1 MAAAEVRVTL
11 PDGSE
16 KRLPVGA
23 TGADLAQ
30 AIGPGLAKA
39 AVAARVDGQVWD
51 LTRRLPDGVTVAIL
65 TERDRQALDVL
76 RHSSA
81 HVLATAVRQL
91 FPHAKIG
98 FGPPIEDGFYYD
110 FEVPTPFTPED
121 LERIEAKMHEVVRA
135 DYPFVREEVDR
146 AEAKR
151 RFADDPLK
159 LERIEDLG
167 PNEVISVYTDGP
179 FVDLCRGPHVAS
191 TGKIK
196 HFKLLHAAGAY
207 WRGDERRQMLQR
219 IYGTAWF
226 TKDDLEAYLRRL
238 EEAKKR
244 DHRLLGRQLDL
255 FSIQED
261 VGPGLIFWHPK
272 GAMMQFQLRRFIE
285 DVILERGYQL
295 VYTPNLTREELFL
308 RSGHLPLYAANQF
321 PPMAAGEGEGEG
333 VHYRVKP
340 MNCPMHILIYA
351 AQQRSYRDLP
361 IRLAEIAN
369 VYRNE
374 RSGTLHGMLRVRGLT
389 MDDAHIFLREDQIE
403 QEIFQLLD
411 IVELV
416 LGKTFGLS
424 YRLDLATR
432 PEKKLGT
439 DATWDQAEGARAGAQ
454 APRRYLPHRSGRR
467 RVLRTKDRR
476 QVQRRHRPG
485 VAGCDDPARL
495 RTARTLPARVR
506 GRGQQAAPPGDDP
519 PRDLRHAGAV
529 LRLSDRAL
537 RRSVSAVARPRAGTG
552 AADLGRP
559 DSRGTRCA
567 TADRGRRPPC
577 ARGRAQ
583 RDAELQDP
591 RRRDAQGAVY
601 GGRGAAGGG
610 CRDGRGAGT
619 GGGAETGR
627 AAGRPVR
634 RAPVRRAPDESAR
647 AGDSLI

>member
-1 MAAAEVRVTL
+1 MVASEIRVTL

-16 KRLPVGA
+16 KRLPAGA
-23 TGADLAQ
+23 TAADLAK

-39 AVAARVDGQVWD
+39 AVAARGDGQVWD
-51 LTRRLPDGVTVAIL
+51 LARPLPDRMKVAIL
-65 TERDRQALDVL
+65 TDQDPQALDVL

-121 LERIEAKMHEVVRA
+121 LERIEAKMREVVAA

-146 AEAKR
+146 GEAKR

-159 LERIEDLG
+159 LERIADLG

-179 FVDLCRGPHVAS
+179 FVDLCRGPHVPT
-191 TGKIK
+191 TGRIK

-226 TKDDLEAYLRRL
+226 TKDDLEGYLRRL
-238 EEAKKR
+238 EEARKR
-244 DHRLLGRQLDL
+244 DHRVLGKQLDL

-261 VGPGLIFWHPK
+261 VGPGLVFWHPK
-272 GAMMQFQLRRFIE
+272 GAMIQHQLRRFIE
-285 DVILERGYQL
+285 DTILERGYSL
-295 VYTPNLTREELFL
+295 VYTPNVTREELFL

-321 PPMAAGEGEGEG
+321 PPMAAGEGEAES
-333 VHYRVKP
+333 VRYRVQP

-351 AQQRSYRDLP
+351 SQQRSYRDLP
-361 IRLAEIAN
+361 VRLAEIAN

-403 QEIFQLLD
+403 QEIFHLLD

-416 LGKTFGLS
+416 LAKTFGLS
-424 YRLDLATR
+424 YRLDLAAR

-439 DATWDQAEGARAGAQ
+439 DRTWEGGER
-454 APRRYLPHRSGRR
+454 PRRQGP
-467 RVLRTKDRR
+467 KDRR
-476 QVQRRHRPG
+476 
-485 VAGCDDPARL
+485 
-495 RTARTLPARVR
+495 
-506 GRGQQAAPPGDDP
+506 
-519 PRDLRHAGAV
+519 
-529 LRLSDRAL
+529 
-537 RRSVSAVARPRAGTG
+537 
-552 AADLGRP
+552 
-559 DSRGTRCA
+559 A
-567 TADRGRRPPC
+567 THP
-577 ARGRAQ
+577 
-583 RDAELQDP
+583 
-591 RRRDAQGAVY
+591 
-601 GGRGAAGGG
+601 
-610 CRDGRGAGT
+610 
-619 GGGAETGR
+619 
-627 AAGRPVR
+627 
-634 RAPVRRAPDESAR
+634 
-647 AGDSLI
+647 